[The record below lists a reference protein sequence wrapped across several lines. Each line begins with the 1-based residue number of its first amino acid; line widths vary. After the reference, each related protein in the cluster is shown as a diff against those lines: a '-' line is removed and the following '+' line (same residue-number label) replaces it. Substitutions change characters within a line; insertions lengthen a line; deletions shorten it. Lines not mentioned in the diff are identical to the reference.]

1 VRRPSIVCSPATA
14 WAAAAVAAWFAAASC
29 RTVQVPP
36 PRGGAVSGSLPVPT
50 APPPMAT
57 PTPGI
62 VLPPPVVRAGIL
74 IDVPRVSI
82 GADSG
87 VVVRVAGRPEPI
99 RLARATFASASNQ
112 PPSPPRYRVQV
123 ASLADER
130 GARALAERV
139 QQTTGLV
146 PSVEP
151 SVVKAAHQV
160 RVGDYATRD
169 EALRLAN
176 RLGRSGLSGSWV
188 VEERPLPGAGGR
200 LRLLETGDEMEAAT
214 IEPAVAVEI
223 LSADASPYRGLLEV
237 RASEGSALT
246 VINIA
251 NIEDYLRGVVPNELS
266 PQAFPQAEALK
277 AQAVAARS
285 YVLNH
290 KGEFEKSGYDICA
303 TPACQVYK
311 GESTETPA
319 TDRAVA
325 ETRGLVVTYRGRPI
339 NAYYTST
346 CGGHTEDA
354 ENMFDGE
361 AIPYLKGVA
370 CAPETKAWSTLKTK
384 SAPREVPGM
393 ATAGRDIALLLALG
407 VLEPRTYSAP
417 VLAGVPSDSEVRGW
431 ASRLE
436 TALHRRGCD
445 AHVSGAL
452 ARRGHFVQYLVGT
465 LCWEER
471 GRRLLAPQDPEYL
484 LMVEDRQEL
493 GGEGERL
500 AAAVLVQEGVLSPFP
515 DNTLRPGA
523 VLTRAEAMT
532 LLARAAEKAG
542 LPGLVS
548 ADFAGASGG
557 QITVMRGETPESYPV
572 DGTAR
577 FFRSL
582 DGVPAAASEL
592 TLRVGDKVSFVLENG
607 VVSFLEAEQTR
618 KGASADRS
626 SRYYR
631 WEVRLTPGDV
641 AKSLVRYGSVG
652 KVKDVVP
659 RRLGVSGRV
668 VELSVLG
675 SDGEVVLKGLR
686 VRWGMNLRE
695 NLFVVD
701 REFDPQGQVERFV
714 ITGKGWGHGVG
725 LCQVGAFGMA
735 LAGSTFEEI
744 LQHYYS
750 GVALQKAYD

>member
-1 VRRPSIVCSPATA
+1 VRRHSVIRSPALA
-14 WAAAAVAAWFAAASC
+14 WAAAAVVAWFAAASC

-36 PRGGAVSGSLPVPT
+36 PQGGAPSISSTPT
-50 APPPMAT
+50 PRQT
-57 PTPGI
+57 PTPGVVI
-62 VLPPPVVRAGIL
+62 PPPVVRVGIL
-74 IDVPRVSI
+74 IEVPRVSI

-87 VVVRVAGRPEPI
+87 VVVRPADRTEPI
-99 RLARATFASASNQ
+99 RVARATFASATGQ

-123 ASLADER
+123 ASLAEEK
-130 GARALAERV
+130 GARALADRV
-139 QQTTGLV
+139 EQTTGLV
-146 PSVEP
+146 PSVEA
-151 SVVKAAHQV
+151 SVVHASHQV
-160 RVGDYATRD
+160 RVGDYGTRD

-176 RLGRSGLSGSWV
+176 RLGRSGLPGSWV

-200 LRLLETGDEMEAAT
+200 LRLLETGDEMERAT
-214 IEPAVAVEI
+214 IEPAIPSEL

-237 RASEGSALT
+237 RATEGSALT
-246 VINIA
+246 VVNTA

-311 GESTETPA
+311 GHATETAA

-361 AIPYLKGVA
+361 PVPYLKGVA
-370 CAPETKAWSTLKTK
+370 CTPETKAWSTLKTK
-384 SAPREVPGM
+384 AAPREMPGG
-393 ATAGRDIALLLALG
+393 ASLGRDLALLLALG

-417 VLAGVPSDSEVRGW
+417 VLSGIPSDSEIRGW

-436 TALHRRGCD
+436 TALRRRACEV
-445 AHVSGAL
+445 HVQGAL

-484 LMVEDRQEL
+484 LKVEDRHEL

-523 VLTRAEAMT
+523 PLTRGEAIV

-548 ADFAGASGG
+548 AEFAGASGG
-557 QITVMRGETPESYPV
+557 QITVMRGEKPESYSV
-572 DGTAR
+572 DVSAR

-582 DGVPAAASEL
+582 DGTPAAASEL
-592 TLRVGDKVSFVLENG
+592 TLRVGDKVNFVLENG

-631 WEVRLTPGDV
+631 WEVRLTPADV

-652 KVKDVVP
+652 RVKDVVP

-686 VRWGMNLRE
+686 VRTGMNLRE

-701 REFDPQGQVERFV
+701 RELDSRGEVERFV
-714 ITGKGWGHGVG
+714 VTGKGWGHGVG

-744 LQHYYS
+744 LRHYYT
-750 GVALQKAYD
+750 GVSLEKAFD

>member
-1 VRRPSIVCSPATA
+1 VRRHGAVKRSAAA
-14 WAAAAVAAWFAAASC
+14 WAAAAVAAWFAASSC
-29 RTVQVPP
+29 RTVKVAGGPGAP
-36 PRGGAVSGSLPVPT
+36 SVVTTPAPRAI
-50 APPPMAT
+50 

-62 VLPPPVVRAGIL
+62 VVPPPVVRVGIL
-74 IDVPRVSI
+74 TEVSRVSI

-87 VVVRVAGRPEPI
+87 VVVRVAGRMEPL
-99 RLARATFASASNQ
+99 RLSRATFASAATQ

-123 ASLADER
+123 ASLREES
-130 GARALAERV
+130 GARAIAERV
-139 QQTTGLV
+139 QVTTGLV
-146 PSVEP
+146 PTVEP
-151 SVVKAAHQV
+151 SVVNATHQV
-160 RVGDYATRD
+160 RVGDYPTRD
-169 EALRLAN
+169 DALRLVN
-176 RLGRSGLSGSWV
+176 RLGRSGLPSSFV
-188 VEERPLPGAGGR
+188 VEERPEPGSGGR
-200 LRLLETGDEMEAAT
+200 LRLLETGDEMEHAS
-214 IEPAVAVEI
+214 IEPAVAAEM
-223 LSADASPYRGLLEV
+223 LSADATPYRGLLEV
-237 RASEGSALT
+237 RAAGEGVLT
-246 VINIA
+246 VVNTA
-251 NIEDYLRGVVPNELS
+251 NIEDYLRGVVANELS

-290 KGEFEKSGYDICA
+290 KGEFEKVGYDICA

-311 GESTETPA
+311 GQSTETPG

-325 ETRGLVVTYRGRPI
+325 ETRGLVATWHGRAI

-370 CAPETKAWSTLKTK
+370 CAPESRAWSTLKTK
-384 SAPREVPGM
+384 AAPREVPGE
-393 ATAGRDIALLLALG
+393 ASLGRDLALLLALG
-407 VLEPRTYSAP
+407 VLEPRAYSPP
-417 VLAGVPSDSEVRGW
+417 VLAGIPTDAEIKGW
-431 ASRLE
+431 ASRME
-436 TALHRRGCD
+436 TALKRRACD
-445 AHVSGAL
+445 AHVSSPL
-452 ARRGHFVQYLVGT
+452 SRRSHFVQYVVGT

-471 GRRLLAPQDPEYL
+471 GKRLLAPQDTDYL
-484 LMVEDRQEL
+484 LKVEDRDEL

-500 AAAVLVQEGVLSPFP
+500 AAAVLVQEGILSPFP

-523 VLTRAEAMT
+523 PLTRGEAVT

-542 LPGLVS
+542 LPGLVG
-548 ADFAGASGG
+548 ADFAGASEG
-557 QITVMRGETPESYPV
+557 QITVVRGESPESYPV
-572 DGTAR
+572 DVSAR

-582 DGVPAAASEL
+582 DGTPAAASEL
-592 TLRVGDKVSFVLENG
+592 TLRVGDKVNFVLENG

-618 KGASADRS
+618 KGAAADRT

-631 WEVRLTPGDV
+631 WEVRLTPAEV
-641 AKSLVRYGSVG
+641 AKSLARYGTVG
-652 KVKDVVP
+652 RVKDVVP
-659 RRLGVSGRV
+659 RRVGVSGRV

-675 SDGEVVLKGLR
+675 TDGEVVLKGVR

-701 REFDPQGQVERFV
+701 RELDAKGQVERFV

-735 LAGSTFEEI
+735 QAGATFEEI
-744 LQHYYS
+744 LQHYYT
-750 GVALQKAYD
+750 GVVLQKAFD

>member
-1 VRRPSIVCSPATA
+1 MRRSRVVRSSAAA
-14 WAAAAVAAWFAAASC
+14 WAAAVVVAWFAAASC
-29 RTVQVPP
+29 RTVRVPP
-36 PRGGAVSGSLPVPT
+36 PSAGPVLSP
-50 APPPMAT
+50 APS
-57 PTPGI
+57 PTPAPGR
-62 VLPPPVVRAGIL
+62 VVAPPVVRVGIL
-74 IDVPRVSI
+74 TDVPRVSI

-87 VVVRVAGRPEPI
+87 VVVRVAGKARAIP
-99 RLARATFASASNQ
+99 LARATFVSASSQ

-123 ASLADER
+123 ASLSEET

-139 QQTTGLV
+139 RLTTGID
-146 PSVEP
+146 PTVEP
-151 SVVKAAHQV
+151 SPVTTAHQV
-160 RVGDYATRD
+160 RVGDYGSRD

-188 VEERPLPGAGGR
+188 VEERPAPGAGGR
-200 LRLLETGDEMEAAT
+200 LRLLETGDEMERAT
-214 IEPAVAVEI
+214 IEPASENEL
-223 LSADASPYRGLLEV
+223 LSAEASPYRGLLEV
-237 RASEGSALT
+237 RANQAASLT
-246 VINIA
+246 VINAA

-266 PQAFPQAEALK
+266 PQAFPQDEALK

-285 YVLNH
+285 YVLAH
-290 KGEFEKSGYDICA
+290 KGEFEKWGYDICA

-311 GESTETPA
+311 GQSTETA
-319 TDRAVA
+319 TTDRAVA
-325 ETRGLVVTYRGRPI
+325 ETRGLVAAYRGRPI

-361 AIPYLKGVA
+361 AIPYLRGVA
-370 CAPETKAWSTLKTK
+370 CRPESKAWSTIRTK
-384 SAPREVPGM
+384 AAPREVPGE
-393 ATAGRDIALLLALG
+393 AGLGRDLALLLALG

-417 VLAGVPSDSEVRGW
+417 VLAGVPSDAEIRGW
-431 ASRLE
+431 TSRLE
-436 TALHRRGCD
+436 TALHRKGCETR
-445 AHVSGAL
+445 VSSPL
-452 ARRGHFVQYLVGT
+452 ARRGNFVQHVVGA

-484 LMVEDRQEL
+484 LKVEDRDQL

-500 AAAVLVQEGVLSPFP
+500 AAVVLIQEGVLSPFP

-523 VLTRAEAMT
+523 PLTRAEAVV

-548 ADFAGASGG
+548 AEFAGAAAS
-557 QITVMRGETPESYPV
+557 QLTVMRGESPESYPIDV
-572 DGTAR
+572 SAR

-582 DGVPAAASEL
+582 DGARAAASEL
-592 TLRVGDKVSFVLENG
+592 TLAVGDRVNFVLENG
-607 VVSFLEAEQTR
+607 VVSFLEVEQTR
-618 KGASADRS
+618 KGAAADRS

-631 WEVRLTPGDV
+631 WEVRLTPADV
-641 AKSLVRYGSVG
+641 AKSLEARYGSVG

-659 RRLGVSGRV
+659 RRLGTSGRV

-675 SDGEVVLKGLR
+675 SEGEVVLKGLR

-701 REFDPQGQVERFV
+701 RETDAKGQVERFV

-735 LAGSTFEEI
+735 LAGSSYEEI
-744 LQHYYS
+744 LKHYYT
-750 GVALQKAYD
+750 GIAFQTAYD

>member
-1 VRRPSIVCSPATA
+1 MRSSATA
-14 WAAAAVAAWFAAASC
+14 WAAAAVVAWFAAASC

-36 PRGGAVSGSLPVPT
+36 PQGGATKPPSVSTVPT
-50 APPPMAT
+50 PAAT
-57 PTPGI
+57 PTPGM
-62 VLPPPVVRAGIL
+62 VVPPPVVRVGIL
-74 IDVPRVSI
+74 VDVPRVSI
-82 GADSG
+82 GSDSG
-87 VVVRVAGRPEPI
+87 VLVRVPGRPGAIP
-99 RLARATFASASNQ
+99 LGRATFASATSQ

-123 ASLADER
+123 ASLTEER

-146 PSVEP
+146 PSVEA
-151 SVVKAAHQV
+151 SVVRASHQV
-160 RVGDYATRD
+160 RVGDYETRD
-169 EALRLAN
+169 EALRLAS

-188 VEERPLPGAGGR
+188 VEERPVPGEGGR
-200 LRLLETGDEMEAAT
+200 LRLLETGDEMEKAT
-214 IEPAVAVEI
+214 IEPASATDL
-223 LSADASPYRGLLEV
+223 LSADATPYRGLLEV
-237 RASEGSALT
+237 RAVGGGALT
-246 VINIA
+246 VINTA

-266 PQAFPQAEALK
+266 PQAFPQPEALK

-311 GESTETPA
+311 GEGTETAA

-325 ETRGLVVTYRGRPI
+325 ETRGIVVTYRGRPI

-361 AIPYLKGVA
+361 PIPYLKGVA
-370 CAPETKAWSTLKTK
+370 CTPETKAWSTLRTK
-384 SAPREVPGM
+384 AAPRDVPGG
-393 ATAGRDIALLLALG
+393 ATVGRDLALLLALG
-407 VLEPRTYSAP
+407 VLEPRTYTAP
-417 VLAGVPSDSEVRGW
+417 VLAGIPSDSEIRGW

-436 TALHRRGCD
+436 TALRRRGCD
-445 AHVSGAL
+445 PHVQGAL

-471 GRRLLAPQDPEYL
+471 GRRLLAPSDSEYL
-484 LMVEDRQEL
+484 LKVEDRQEL

-523 VLTRAEAMT
+523 ALTRAEAVV

-557 QITVMRGETPESYPV
+557 QITVMRGEVPESYPV
-572 DGTAR
+572 DVSAR

-582 DGVPAAASEL
+582 DGTPAAASEL
-592 TLRVGDKVSFVLENG
+592 TLRVGDKVNFVVENG

-701 REFDPQGQVERFV
+701 RELDPKGQVERFV

-735 LAGSTFEEI
+735 LAGSTHEEI
-744 LQHYYS
+744 LQHYYT